1 MQEARLSGSSVLSRP
16 KAATSSQS
24 TRLTSTSL
32 ICLDLA
38 WILIVCHRLTSG
50 PFRVS
55 SVDEALAR
63 YAEESMLDGLFFEEY
78 PLVGGCLI
86 FLIYVFVMY
95 HLLKD
100 ARP

>member
-1 MQEARLSGSSVLSRP
+1 MS
-16 KAATSSQS
+16 
-24 TRLTSTSL
+24 
-32 ICLDLA
+32 LDLA
-38 WILIVCHRLTSG
+38 WILILTHRLTSG
-50 PFRVS
+50 RFRVS
-55 SVDEALAR
+55 LADGALAH
-63 YAEESMLDGLFFEEY
+63 YAEEDMLDGLFFEDY

>member
-1 MQEARLSGSSVLSRP
+1 MIDLYP
-16 KAATSSQS
+16 K
-24 TRLTSTSL
+24 
-32 ICLDLA
+32 
-38 WILIVCHRLTSG
+38 
-50 PFRVS
+50 PFRLIFAHGVS
-55 SVDEALAR
+55 AHD
-63 YAEESMLDGLFFEEY
+63 AEEIMLEGLFFEDY